1 MEVPWTKASAA
12 TLSARVRQEPKEGPL
27 NKRRLVLPDGRRG
40 LPCPAFRLHL
50 PPTGPRA
57 PGAPRPSGESSSL
70 PRGDQGLLATSRC
83 HGQVGAAP
91 PMPLDVS
98 RPSSCAQACHTAG
111 WPLARALP
119 SPLTASDSPPGA
131 HPRCGV
137 GPGMAIF
144 PALGS
149 PSAPKGGSR
158 AQGRG
163 SLSTSSAHR
172 PHWGESAQRW
182 SAAQPVP
189 WEGRVAGV
197 PPREPRPFSSWRR
210 GLEPRAVLSWAASGG
225 LCWAQPYLCPHRACQ
240 GGAAPQDSRAS
251 QGPG

>member
-1 MEVPWTKASAA
+1 MLGDQGGLPGGAGFRAHLGGLGDKAGWGGWEDPSCREAAAEHSGPLRFLWPPPCPRAGLAVLGPAGARACPRPPPPPRVGVEVPWTKASAA

-40 LPCPAFRLHL
+40 LPCPACRLHL

-98 RPSSCAQACHTAG
+98 RPSGCAQACHTAG
-111 WPLARALP
+111 WLLARALP

-137 GPGMAIF
+137 GPAW
-144 PALGS
+144 
-149 PSAPKGGSR
+149 PSSLPWAAP
-158 AQGRG
+158 
-163 SLSTSSAHR
+163 L
-172 PHWGESAQRW
+172 
-182 SAAQPVP
+182 
-189 WEGRVAGV
+189 
-197 PPREPRPFSSWRR
+197 PPREAPGPR
-210 GLEPRAVLSWAASGG
+210 GE
-225 LCWAQPYLCPHRACQ
+225 
-240 GGAAPQDSRAS
+240 
-251 QGPG
+251 GP